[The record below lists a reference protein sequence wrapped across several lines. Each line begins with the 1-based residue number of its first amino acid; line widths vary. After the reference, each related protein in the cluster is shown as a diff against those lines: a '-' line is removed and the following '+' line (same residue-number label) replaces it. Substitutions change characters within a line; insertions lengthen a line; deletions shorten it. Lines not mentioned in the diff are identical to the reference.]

1 MKLVTAIVRP
11 EKLDEIIDAVIGNNG
26 RGLTVSTVRG
36 FGRQFGDLADR
47 TASTDMHTDGL
58 HVYRRA
64 VLLTKIRLDIVVLD
78 QDVQAMLDAVAKHA
92 HTGAI
97 GDGKIWVSDVDSVL
111 RVRTGEKDRDAV
123 LTNAL
128 TTRGTSVSVAR
139 HELAKR

>member
-1 MKLVTAIVRP
+1 
-11 EKLDEIIDAVIGNNG
+11 
-26 RGLTVSTVRG
+26 
-36 FGRQFGDLADR
+36 
-47 TASTDMHTDGL
+47 
-58 HVYRRA
+58 
-64 VLLTKIRLDIVVLD
+64 
-78 QDVQAMLDAVAKHA
+78 MLDAVAKHA

-128 TTRGTSVSVAR
+128 TTHGTSVSVAR